1 MVTGRAAAFLFSALV
16 LLIFLPLFQKGSF
29 IDAMLYKTVA
39 LNLAEGK
46 YSFWH
51 MHYTA
56 TSMTFFC
63 EQPPLYMYLLG
74 KCYAWFGFD
83 YRVDRLFSAI
93 QFLLFLYVLRRI
105 CGILFSSRG
114 RAFFLLAI
122 FLLLTVQSLCWSIAQ
137 QVIEGQVLLF
147 TAIFLFLYLE
157 YLRSGYRVYLLG
169 LLFTGILLFLTKG
182 FQSCFIVLLP
192 LLHAGFRRDQRA
204 IVDAIAL
211 SASLIILL
219 FIGYQLP
226 SAREWY
232 QCYYE
237 ARLLRTMQNVGATTS
252 THFGI
257 LGQALLEMS
266 PALLILCGLWLKTRK
281 NIRPVFRSPH
291 RKGSPFRAL
300 FPALAISA
308 LAGILPYAL
317 SLVQRGFYLVPA
329 YLPLML
335 ALMLGF
341 QRQWLYGMAVL
352 DVFFRKRLPA
362 LVINLLLGGTLL
374 FSIYHI
380 NEFKREEGLE
390 RDMNTISQ
398 YLRSRDT
405 LRINGNMWNHFNI
418 HSLLYQQKRVSLS
431 PEAGKAN
438 FLLTYKN
445 ELPENNNSKVVK
457 VDLATTQVDLYY
469 ILRK

>member
-46 YSFWH
+46 FGFWH

-83 YRVDRLFSAI
+83 YRVDRAFSAL
-93 QFLLFLYVLRRI
+93 QFFLFLYLLWSICSLLFPSRR
-105 CGILFSSRG
+105 
-114 RAFFLLAI
+114 RAFFLLAL
-122 FLLLTVQSLCWSIAQ
+122 FLLLSIQSLCWSIAQ

-147 TAIFLFLYLE
+147 VALFLFLYLR
-157 YLRSGYRVYLLG
+157 YLKTAHRFYLIG
-169 LLFTGILLFLTKG
+169 LLFTGLLLFLTKG
-182 FQSCFIVLLP
+182 FQSCFILLLP
-192 LLHAGFRRDQRA
+192 LLHATFRRDRPA
-204 IVDAIAL
+204 LFDALAL
-211 SASLIILL
+211 SAMLLLLL
-219 FIGYQLP
+219 FLLYQWP
-226 SAREWY
+226 PARSWY
-232 QCYYE
+232 HCYYE

-252 THFGI
+252 SHFSI
-257 LGQALLEMS
+257 LAQALLELSPVFLILAGLYWKSAKSLKPNFRLQRTDTFTFKALS
-266 PALLILCGLWLKTRK
+266 PAL
-281 NIRPVFRSPH
+281 
-291 RKGSPFRAL
+291 AL
-300 FPALAISA
+300 SA

-335 ALMLGF
+335 ALLLGF
-341 QRQWLYGMAVL
+341 QRQWLYGLAAL
-352 DVFFRKRLPA
+352 DVFLRKAIPA
-362 LVINLLLGGTLL
+362 IAVYLLFAGTL
-374 FSIYHI
+374 FYSILHLDG
-380 NEFKREEGLE
+380 FKREEGLE
-390 RDMNTISQ
+390 RDLNAVSH
-398 YLRSRDT
+398 YLKSGDT

-418 HSLLYQQKRVSLS
+418 HSLLYQRKRVSLS
-431 PEAGKAN
+431 PEAGKSK

-445 ELPENNNSKVVK
+445 EAPEDNTVKLSKVN
-457 VDLATTQVDLYY
+457 LATTEVELYY
-469 ILRK
+469 ILHE